1 MALLAYNPEST
12 RYRFDQDHPLRPER
26 FSLAVDLMSA
36 WGLLAEKS
44 AITPADSADP
54 AQPRAHWVSPAMAT
68 EEDLFVVHTKAYVA
82 NVQAASAYSATMA
95 EMGAARG
102 LPTYHGM
109 GIGIGDTPPF
119 DGMHEAAL
127 LAVGG
132 TIAAVEAVLSG
143 AHDRA
148 FAPAGGL
155 HHAQPGRASGFC
167 IYNDC
172 AVAIARAIRNQP
184 GLRVVY
190 LDIDGHHGDGV
201 EAAFAER
208 DDVLTISVHESGRHL
223 FPGTGSAGDI
233 GTGAGRGFALNLPL
247 PMLADPACYDLAC
260 EEFVAPAL
268 RAFRP
273 DLLVIQ
279 GGADTHRADPL
290 THLYQ
295 SVAGYVRLIGRLTG
309 LAEEVTDGRFVLTG
323 GGGYRTYSEV
333 PRMWAAAMAVLLGRE
348 VPAELPEEWIALAR
362 NAQGSSPEEAPN
374 STQTFDE
381 RLRELDEA
389 KRAEVLE
396 ATWESIRAV
405 RKASPLLGS

>member
-1 MALLAYNPEST
+1 M
-12 RYRFDQDHPLRPER
+12 
-26 FSLAVDLMSA
+26 
-36 WGLLAEKS
+36 
-44 AITPADSADP
+44 
-54 AQPRAHWVSPAMAT
+54 
-68 EEDLFVVHTKAYVA
+68 
-82 NVQAASAYSATMA
+82 
-95 EMGAARG
+95 
-102 LPTYHGM
+102 
-109 GIGIGDTPPF
+109 
-119 DGMHEAAL
+119 
-127 LAVGG
+127 
-132 TIAAVEAVLSG
+132 
-143 AHDRA
+143 
-148 FAPAGGL
+148 
-155 HHAQPGRASGFC
+155 
-167 IYNDC
+167 
-172 AVAIARAIRNQP
+172 
-184 GLRVVY
+184 
-190 LDIDGHHGDGV
+190 
-201 EAAFAER
+201 
-208 DDVLTISVHESGRHL
+208 
-223 FPGTGSAGDI
+223 
-233 GTGAGRGFALNLPL
+233 